1 MVLVE
6 CFPRSP
12 KKRSHVSESAVVEV
26 AVFRNTHTTP
36 SAACSTAAL
45 QAAAA
50 AAAHLTLLQP
60 GYWCLMFLCQPMA
73 AQSSEHHTILSRKY
87 IFRCNHWKKL
97 VSCILSPPPLVSTCV
112 AELGTITSWVALVS
126 SRWSVEARL
135 WPRHALQQH
144 NSTDNITTT
153 LTTAPPPVITRPPV
167 STCSTPAY
175 VSSKRS

>member
-36 SAACSTAAL
+36 SAVCSTAAL

-60 GYWCLMFLCQPMA
+60 GY
-73 AQSSEHHTILSRKY
+73 
-87 IFRCNHWKKL
+87 
-97 VSCILSPPPLVSTCV
+97 
-112 AELGTITSWVALVS
+112 
-126 SRWSVEARL
+126 
-135 WPRHALQQH
+135 
-144 NSTDNITTT
+144 
-153 LTTAPPPVITRPPV
+153 
-167 STCSTPAY
+167 
-175 VSSKRS
+175 